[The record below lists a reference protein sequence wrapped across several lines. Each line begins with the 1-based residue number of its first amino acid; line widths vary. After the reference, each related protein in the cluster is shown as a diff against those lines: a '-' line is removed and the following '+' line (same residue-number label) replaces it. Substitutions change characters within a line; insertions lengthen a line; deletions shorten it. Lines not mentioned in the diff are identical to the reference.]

1 MDFFQAAKNTC
12 PDEIQLRNVEKFLKK
27 LLGIEY
33 GNTDDN

>member
-1 MDFFQAAKNTC
+1 MDFFQAAEKTC
-12 PDEIQLRNVEKFLKK
+12 PIEVQQGNVQKFLKK